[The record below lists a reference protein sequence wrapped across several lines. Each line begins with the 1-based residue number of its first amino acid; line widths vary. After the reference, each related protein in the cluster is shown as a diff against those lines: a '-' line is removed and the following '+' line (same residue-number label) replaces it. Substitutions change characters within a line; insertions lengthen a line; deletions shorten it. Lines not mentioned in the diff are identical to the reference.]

1 MNRSQISPFRFAFVR
16 AALTAGGVFYTL
28 TGLLLIFAPVWFYDT
43 IGTFPPYNRHY
54 AGDTGTFVL
63 AIGVMLLVAAR
74 QPAQQ
79 RGVILLAVIASWLHG
94 VNHLYDDFITQ
105 AGLVSPV
112 LSSLPLLIFAG
123 VLTIAYVWVSPAQQ
137 G

>member
-1 MNRSQISPFRFAFVR
+1 MNRVSPFRFAFVR
-16 AALTAGGVFYTL
+16 AALTAGGVFYAL
-28 TGLLLIFAPVWFYDT
+28 TGLLLIFAPVWFYDN

-63 AIGVMLLVAAR
+63 AIGVMMLVAAR
-74 QPAQQ
+74 QPAHH

-94 VNHLYDDFITQ
+94 ANHLYDDFITQ

-123 VLTIAYVWVSPAQQ
+123 VLTIAYIWVSPPQR